1 MHAFHATKINSVKKG
16 GPNASTNSALA
27 AVLEKVKE
35 LDVPRDIVE
44 RNIKKATEK
53 GQEAYIEKIYEVSI
67 TSLSTHLDYLLFLKD
82 MIVSSCFEIGK
93 HKFSCAVVH
102 N

>member
-1 MHAFHATKINSVKKG
+1 
-16 GPNASTNSALA
+16 LA

-67 TSLSTHLDYLLFLKD
+67 TSLSTHLDYLLF
-82 MIVSSCFEIGK
+82 S
-93 HKFSCAVVH
+93 
-102 N
+102 